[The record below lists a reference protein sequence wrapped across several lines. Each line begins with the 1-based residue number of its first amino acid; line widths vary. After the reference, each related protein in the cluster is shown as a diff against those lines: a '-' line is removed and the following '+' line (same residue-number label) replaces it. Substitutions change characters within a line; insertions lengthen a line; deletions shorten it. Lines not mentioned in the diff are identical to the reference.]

1 MMEEKWLLRH
11 LKKKIFPLSDG
22 NFSQY
27 VSEDLEIDPN
37 SLVKYPEYF
46 ENFKNSL
53 KH

>member
-22 NFSQY
+22 NFSRY
-27 VSEDLEIDPN
+27 VSEDLKIDPN